1 MEESRKQF
9 ESYAAGRLRLPLE
22 MIVAARGGDRYL
34 HSHDSMS
41 IMHPLSEWWA
51 IWQASRAAIE
61 IELPKQNARYPFD
74 EAFDDGYT
82 AGKNGAIHDCADAI
96 RAAGLTVKGDR

>member
-9 ESYAAGRLRLPLE
+9 ERYAAGRLRLPLE
-22 MIVAARGGDRYL
+22 MIAAAKSGDRYL

-51 IWQASRAAIE
+51 IWQASRSAIE
-61 IELPKQNARYPFD
+61 IELPDWFYDMHKDQCIDRN
-74 EAFDDGYT
+74 ET
-82 AGKNGAIHDCADAI
+82 IKSI
-96 RAAGLTVKGDR
+96 RAAGLTVKGDRK